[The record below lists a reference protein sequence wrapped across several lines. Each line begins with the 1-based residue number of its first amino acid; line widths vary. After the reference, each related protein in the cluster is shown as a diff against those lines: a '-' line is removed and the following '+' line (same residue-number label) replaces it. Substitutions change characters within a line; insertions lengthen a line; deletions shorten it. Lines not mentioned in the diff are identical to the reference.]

1 MVSIETFQFII
12 RRPDRPTETVN
23 VRSDRVLLGSGS
35 HCEIRV
41 GPEEAAP
48 EQVVFQARA
57 GGVFAQAR
65 ALDPA
70 PTLNG
75 VPFTEGRILPDSW
88 LEIGGLSV
96 AVRLAEGS
104 AQETQTKVEG
114 RRSPVPSIIGLC
126 IMALLAVK
134 IWFRP
139 PVDSILTAA
148 SSPPA
153 LWDDA
158 RPACSQG
165 APSAALARAQEDARV
180 ADGKRE
186 RAPFYARDGV
196 AAVRLFESA
205 AACFRAGDAPASA
218 ASADAS
224 AELLR
229 RRLSDDFHVH
239 TVRLERFLAIKEY
252 DAAQHEVRTLLEFL
266 QGKTGDYVTWLEA
279 VDRKIAM
286 TFAGNKGQRS

>member
-1 MVSIETFQFII
+1 MVSIETFQFIV
-12 RRPDRPTETVN
+12 RRANGTAETVN

-35 HCEIRV
+35 HCEIHV

-48 EQVVFQARA
+48 EQIVFQARA

-65 ALDPA
+65 ALNPA
-70 PTLNG
+70 PRLNG

-104 AQETQTKVEG
+104 AEETQTKVEG
-114 RRSPVPSIIGLC
+114 KRSAIPSIAGLC
-126 IMALLAVK
+126 IMALLTMK

-139 PVDSILTAA
+139 PVDSVLTAVA
-148 SSPPA
+148 SPPA

-158 RPACSQG
+158 RPTCSQG
-165 APSAALARAQEDARV
+165 TPSAALARAQEDARV

-186 RAPFYARDGV
+186 RAPFYPRDGV
-196 AAVRLFESA
+196 AAVRLFASA
-205 AACFRAGDAPASA
+205 AACFRAGEAPGRA

-239 TVRLERFLAIKEY
+239 TVRLERFLALKDY

-286 TFAGNKGQRS
+286 TFAGSKGQRS